1 MNNADVLKKAEEVVE
16 KRHKEEF
23 IKEFENGSR
32 GKTDLLRGKTDLLR
46 VNTDEGADFYYGV
59 AALKDGKLVGFDIMT
74 YSKMYMDGRGY
85 SMPEEPY
92 TDKTGKQVR
101 LTVDEYLKFQ
111 EDIKAGD
118 TRLGVLLE
126 KGAKMAEI
134 QKEAAKIDTQQ
145 KVAEGLALLNRK
157 RER

>member
-1 MNNADVLKKAEEVVE
+1 MSENDVLTKAQEMVE
-16 KRHKEEF
+16 KRRKEEF
-23 IKEFENGSR
+23 IKEFENGS
-32 GKTDLLRGKTDLLR
+32 RGKTDLLR

-101 LTVDEYLKFQ
+101 LTVDEYFKFQ

-126 KGAKMAEI
+126 KVDKRAEI
-134 QKEAAKIDTQQ
+134 QRKAAKIDTQQ

>member
-1 MNNADVLKKAEEVVE
+1 MSENDVLTKAQEMVE
-16 KRHKEEF
+16 KRRKEEF
-23 IKEFENGSR
+23 IKEFENGS
-32 GKTDLLRGKTDLLR
+32 RGKTDLLR

-101 LTVDEYLKFQ
+101 LTVDEYFKFQ

-126 KGAKMAEI
+126 KGATMAEI
-134 QKEAAKIDTQQ
+134 QKEAAQQ

>member
-1 MNNADVLKKAEEVVE
+1 
-16 KRHKEEF
+16 
-23 IKEFENGSR
+23 
-32 GKTDLLRGKTDLLR
+32 
-46 VNTDEGADFYYGV
+46 
-59 AALKDGKLVGFDIMT
+59 
-74 YSKMYMDGRGY
+74 
-85 SMPEEPY
+85 MPEEPY

-101 LTVDEYLKFQ
+101 LTVDEYFKFQ

-126 KGAKMAEI
+126 KVDKRAEI
-134 QKEAAKIDTQQ
+134 QREAAQQ

>member
-1 MNNADVLKKAEEVVE
+1 MSENDVLTKAQEMVE

-23 IKEFENGSR
+23 IKEFENGS
-32 GKTDLLRGKTDLLR
+32 RGKTDLLR

-74 YSKMYMDGRGY
+74 YSKMYMDGKGY

-101 LTVDEYLKFQ
+101 LTVDEYFKFQ

-134 QKEAAKIDTQQ
+134 QKEAAKIQ
-145 KVAEGLALLNRK
+145 KKAAKQNVAEGLALLNRK

>member
-23 IKEFENGSR
+23 IKEFENGS
-32 GKTDLLRGKTDLLR
+32 RGKTDLLR

-74 YSKMYMDGRGY
+74 YSKMYMDGKGY

-101 LTVDEYLKFQ
+101 LTVDEYFKFQ

-134 QKEAAKIDTQQ
+134 QNEAARLKAADKIDTQQ

>member
-1 MNNADVLKKAEEVVE
+1 MSENDVLTKAQEMVE
-16 KRHKEEF
+16 KRRKEEF
-23 IKEFENGSR
+23 IKEFENGS
-32 GKTDLLRGKTDLLR
+32 RGKTDLLR

-101 LTVDEYLKFQ
+101 LTVDEYFKFQ

-126 KGAKMAEI
+126 KVDKRAEI
-134 QKEAAKIDTQQ
+134 QREAAQQ

>member
-1 MNNADVLKKAEEVVE
+1 MSENDVLTKAQEMVE
-16 KRHKEEF
+16 KRRKEEF
-23 IKEFENGSR
+23 IKEFENGS
-32 GKTDLLRGKTDLLR
+32 RGKTDLLR

-101 LTVDEYLKFQ
+101 LTVDEYFKFQ

-126 KGAKMAEI
+126 KVDKRAEI
-134 QKEAAKIDTQQ
+134 QRAAAQQ

>member
-1 MNNADVLKKAEEVVE
+1 
-16 KRHKEEF
+16 
-23 IKEFENGSR
+23 
-32 GKTDLLRGKTDLLR
+32 
-46 VNTDEGADFYYGV
+46 
-59 AALKDGKLVGFDIMT
+59 MT
-74 YSKMYMDGRGY
+74 YSKMYMDGKGY

-101 LTVDEYLKFQ
+101 LTVDEYFKFQ

-126 KGAKMAEI
+126 KVDKRAEI
-134 QKEAAKIDTQQ
+134 QREAAQQ